1 MFYGGGIL
9 GLITLALWIYC
20 IVDVISADET
30 LVRNLPKIVW
40 LLLVIILPVVGSV
53 VWLVVGRPERA
64 SFRPGT
70 TTYRRPLKAIT
81 APDDDPQFLARL
93 DDETKRL
100 RQWEEDLKR
109 REDEMRRRDDEGDQG
124 TT

>member
-1 MFYGGGIL
+1 VPYGGGLVGIVL
-9 GLITLALWIYC
+9 LALWIYC
-20 IVDVISADET
+20 IIDVISADET

-81 APDDDPQFLARL
+81 APDDDPRFLAQL
-93 DDETKRL
+93 DDEAKRL
-100 RQWEEDLKR
+100 RRWEEDLKR
-109 REDEMRRRDDEGDQG
+109 REDEMRRRDEGDQG

>member
-1 MFYGGGIL
+1 LPYGGGLVGIVL
-9 GLITLALWIYC
+9 LALWIYC
-20 IVDVISADET
+20 IVDVISADES

-40 LLLVIILPVVGSV
+40 LLLVIILPAVGSV

-64 SFRPGT
+64 SFRPST

-81 APDDDPQFLARL
+81 APDDDPKFLASL

-109 REDEMRRRDDEGDQG
+109 REEEMRRREDGDEGA
-124 TT
+124 

>member
-9 GLITLALWIYC
+9 GIVLFALWIYC
-20 IVDVISADET
+20 IVDVISADEA

-64 SFRPGT
+64 GFRPGT
-70 TTYRRPLKAIT
+70 TTSRRPLRSIT

-100 RQWEEDLKR
+100 RRWEEDLKR
-109 REDEMRRRDDEGDQG
+109 REDEMRRRDEGDQG